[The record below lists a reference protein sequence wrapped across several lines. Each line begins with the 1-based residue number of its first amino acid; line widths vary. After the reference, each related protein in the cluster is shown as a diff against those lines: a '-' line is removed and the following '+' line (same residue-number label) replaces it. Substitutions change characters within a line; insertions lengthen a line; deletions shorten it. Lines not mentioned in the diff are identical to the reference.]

1 MDGCII
7 SGLMIFFKRL
17 LSEPL
22 FFSIGLSVFLTI
34 GMFAQENNVPVFDTL
49 VGKSSKELGRFIK
62 TSTPEE
68 AKIYELALSNL
79 KNQDSAKTNE
89 YYYIALSFYN
99 TGNYERS
106 AYYFS
111 HAAKAAK
118 QANYELFLCAIY
130 LKLGNSYLKDWKN
143 QKALD
148 SYYKALEIAQK
159 NRNIKYEIVANSGIT
174 MIRRRMKQ
182 LDKALEVCKHSLKLA
197 ENSSFKNG
205 KNHVNL
211 ITIISEIYMDQKK
224 YDSVLYYAEI
234 GIRLSEPIN
243 YHIGT
248 IDLNTKKGA
257 VFFHRNDL
265 PKAFEYL
272 HLVED
277 IVHTRKIK
285 QKKSIMNLHYF
296 LARCYYKQG
305 AYRKA
310 IASLDRILNLLEK
323 KDSRNDRVL
332 EAYRLLAYCNEA
344 IGNERK
350 SKYWLNKHTILQ
362 AQFQEEKD
370 KTVNKIYNKDTQE
383 LGETI
388 KELENRQQKEV
399 RYSII
404 VVLILLI
411 SLIVVGGLFYRK
423 QKINKT
429 IFNNLMDKISNLES
443 ERRTEIMGAKDNTK
457 EIIIDDDKINNVLK
471 GLGRLEDQEYFLKS
485 DCSLSTMAKKVKT
498 NTTYLSKIIKIHK
511 GKSFND
517 YINDLRIEYVLKRL
531 KNDKK
536 LRSFS
541 IKSIASEIGYKSD
554 NSFTKHFKSKTGLNP
569 SYYIKK
575 IENLG

>member
-1 MDGCII
+1 
-7 SGLMIFFKRL
+7 MIFFKRVL
-17 LSEPL
+17 PVHL
-22 FFSIGLSVFLTI
+22 FFSVGLSVFLTTA
-34 GMFAQENNVPVFDTL
+34 MFAQTKDVPVPDSL
-49 VGKSSKELGRFIK
+49 VSKSSKELGRFIK
-62 TSTPEE
+62 KSTPEE
-68 AKIYELALSNL
+68 AKIYEIALSNL

-89 YYYIALSFYN
+89 YYYIALSFYKTEN
-99 TGNYERS
+99 FERS

-118 QANYELFLCAIY
+118 KANYDLFLCAIY

-159 NRNIKYEIVANSGIT
+159 NRNVEYEIVANSGIT

-182 LDKALEVCKHSLKLA
+182 LDKALEVCKYSLKLA

-211 ITIISEIYMDQKK
+211 ITIISEIYLDQKK
-224 YDSVLYYAEI
+224 YDSVLHYAEI
-234 GIRLSEPIN
+234 GMELSKPIG
-243 YHIGT
+243 YHIGS

-257 VFFHRNDL
+257 VFFYRNDL

-272 HLVED
+272 HLAED
-277 IVHTRKIK
+277 IVLTHKIK
-285 QKKSIMNLHYF
+285 QKKSIINLHYF
-296 LARCYYKQG
+296 LARCYYKQE

-310 IASLDRILNLLEK
+310 IASLDSILNLLEE

-332 EAYRLLAYCNEA
+332 ETYRLLADCNEA
-344 IGNERK
+344 IGNDRE

-362 AQFQEEKD
+362 AQFQDEKD

-388 KELENRQQKEV
+388 KKLENRQQKEV
-399 RYSII
+399 KYSII
-404 VVLILLI
+404 VVLILSI
-411 SLIVVGGLFYRK
+411 SLIIVGGFFYRK
-423 QKINKT
+423 QKMNKT
-429 IFNNLMDKISNLES
+429 IFDDLMGKISNLES
-443 ERRTEIMGAKDNTK
+443 ERRTETMESKDGVK
-457 EIIIDDDKINNVLK
+457 EIIIDDEKINNVLK
-471 GLGRLEDQEYFLKS
+471 RLNRLEDQEYFLKS
-485 DCSLSTMAKKVKT
+485 DCSLSTMSKKVKT

-511 GKSFND
+511 EKSFND
-517 YINDLRIEYVLKRL
+517 YINDLRIEYALKRL

-536 LRSFS
+536 FRSFS

>member
-7 SGLMIFFKRL
+7 SRTMIFFKRIL
-17 LSEPL
+17 LIPL
-22 FFSIGLSVFLTI
+22 FFSIGVPVFLTA
-34 GMFAQENNVPVFDTL
+34 GMFAQTKDVLVPDSL
-49 VGKSSKELGRFIK
+49 VGKSSKELGIFIK
-62 TSTPEE
+62 KSTPED
-68 AKIYELALSNL
+68 AKIYEIALSSL

-99 TGNYERS
+99 TGNFERS
-106 AYYFS
+106 AYYFN

-118 QANYELFLCAIY
+118 QANYELFLCGIY

-159 NRNIKYEIVANSGIT
+159 NKNIKYEIVANSGIT

-234 GIRLSEPIN
+234 GIRLSKPIS

-257 VFFHRNDL
+257 VFFYRNDL

-272 HLVED
+272 YQVED
-277 IVHTRKIK
+277 IVNTHKIK
-285 QKKSIMNLHYF
+285 QKKSILNLHYF
-296 LARCYYKQG
+296 FARCYYKQG

-332 EAYRLLAYCNEA
+332 ETYRLLADCNDA

-350 SKYWLNKHTILQ
+350 SKYWLNKHTVLQ
-362 AQFQEEKD
+362 AKFQEEKD
-370 KTVNKIYNKDTQE
+370 KTVNKIYKKDTQE

-399 RYSII
+399 RYRIT
-404 VVLILLI
+404 VVLILLVL
-411 SLIVVGGLFYRK
+411 LIIVGGLFYRK
-423 QKINKT
+423 QKMNKT
-429 IFNNLMDKISNLES
+429 IFNDLMDKISHLES
-443 ERRTEIMGAKDNTK
+443 ERKIGIIGAKDSTI
-457 EIIIDDDKINNVLK
+457 EIIIDDEKINNVLK
-471 GLGRLEDQEYFLKS
+471 GLDRLENQEYFLKS

-511 GKSFND
+511 EKSFND
-517 YINDLRIEYVLKRL
+517 YINDLRMEYALKRL

-536 LRSFS
+536 FRSFS

>member
-1 MDGCII
+1 
-7 SGLMIFFKRL
+7 MIFFKRL
-17 LSEPL
+17 LSIPL
-22 FFSIGLSVFLTI
+22 FFSIGLSIFLTTA
-34 GMFAQENNVPVFDTL
+34 MFAQKNNVPVFDSL
-49 VGKSSKELGRFIK
+49 VGRSSKELGEFIK
-62 TSTPEE
+62 KSTPED
-68 AKIYELALSNL
+68 AKIYEIALSNL

-89 YYYIALSFYN
+89 YYYIALSFYK
-99 TGNYERS
+99 TENYERS

-118 QANYELFLCAIY
+118 KANYDLFLCAIY

-159 NRNIKYEIVANSGIT
+159 NGNVEYEIVANSGIT

-211 ITIISEIYMDQKK
+211 ITIISEIYLDQKK
-224 YDSVLYYAEI
+224 YDSVLHYTEI
-234 GIRLSEPIN
+234 GIKLSKPIG
-243 YHIGT
+243 YHIGS

-257 VFFHRNDL
+257 VFFYKNDL

-272 HLVED
+272 HLAED
-277 IVHTRKIK
+277 IVLTHKIK

-296 LARCYYKQG
+296 LARCYYKQE

-310 IASLDRILNLLEK
+310 IASLDSILNLLEE

-332 EAYRLLAYCNEA
+332 DAYRLLAVCYEA
-344 IGNERK
+344 IGNERE

-362 AQFQEEKD
+362 AQFQDEKD

-388 KELENRQQKEV
+388 RELENRQQKDV
-399 RYSII
+399 KYSII

-411 SLIVVGGLFYRK
+411 SLIMIGGLFYRK
-423 QKINKT
+423 QKMNKT
-429 IFNNLMDKISNLES
+429 IFDDLMDKISNLES
-443 ERRTEIMGAKDNTK
+443 KRRTETMDSKDGVK
-457 EIIIDDDKINNVLK
+457 EIIIDDEKINNVLK
-471 GLGRLEDQEYFLKS
+471 RLNRLEDQEYFLKS

-511 GKSFND
+511 EKSFND
-517 YINDLRIEYVLKRL
+517 YINDLRIEYALKRL

-536 LRSFS
+536 FRSFS

-575 IENLG
+575 NENLG